1 MTTPCPPGPGLSRA
15 LLLSAL
21 ALLTGLLLAA
31 GVILFVTLGWAAS
44 VPQPTRVFMALPER
58 VPDGDTIIYAQGS
71 CRLVGLD
78 SPERKKGQQP
88 GQPMAE
94 DAFKAL
100 RDEAMRGPT
109 TVIVYGTDK
118 YGRML
123 CWVIDHAG
131 YALNL
136 MLVESGFAGAY
147 LTDRSPFAVGVLEA
161 QRRAQAEKRGIWSL
175 PKREAPEA
183 YRKRMREE
191 K

>member
-1 MTTPCPPGPGLSRA
+1 MIGQCTRIVNVLS
-15 LLLSAL
+15 LVL
-21 ALLTGLLLAA
+21 G
-31 GVILFVTLGWAAS
+31 VTLANAAEPMP
-44 VPQPTRVFMALPER
+44 VKVFVATPER
-58 VPDGDTIIYAQGS
+58 VIDGDSIRYPQGV
-71 CRLVGLD
+71 CRLLAID
-78 SPERKKGQQP
+78 APERKKGQQP

-94 DAFKAL
+94 EAFKAL

-109 TVIVYGTDK
+109 TVIVYGRDK
-118 YGRML
+118 YERLL

-136 MLVESGFAGAY
+136 MLVESGFGIAY
-147 LTDRSPFAVGVLEA
+147 MTERSPFAAGLLEA

-175 PKREAPEA
+175 PKRETPEA